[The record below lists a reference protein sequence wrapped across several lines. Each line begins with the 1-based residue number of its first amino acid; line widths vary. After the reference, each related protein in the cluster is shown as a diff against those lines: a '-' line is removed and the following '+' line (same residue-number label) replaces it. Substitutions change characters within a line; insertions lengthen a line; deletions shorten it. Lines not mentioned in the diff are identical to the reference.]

1 MPIVPFDF
9 FINHKPNSRLTKHH
23 LIMKKIIVV
32 SLLFVFISSCSIFST
47 LNSNT
52 SIKPNESFVLG
63 NNEHGSFKVV
73 LKNISNHDLRLVMA
87 PISGGTH
94 SPLIVA
100 PNEIVKVKA
109 DKNTALIIENKSTEP
124 AHVDLKVTGDIG
136 LSMGYKN

>member
-1 MPIVPFDF
+1 
-9 FINHKPNSRLTKHH
+9 
-23 LIMKKIIVV
+23 MKKIFVAAF
-32 SLLFVFISSCSIFST
+32 LFVFVSSCSIFNS

-63 NNEHGSFKVV
+63 NNEHRSFKVV
-73 LKNISNHDLRLVMA
+73 LKNVSNHDLRLVMA

-124 AHVDLKVTGDIG
+124 ANVALKVTGDIG

>member
-1 MPIVPFDF
+1 
-9 FINHKPNSRLTKHH
+9 
-23 LIMKKIIVV
+23 MKKIIAT
-32 SLLFVFISSCSIFST
+32 SFLFVFITSCSIFST

-87 PISGGTH
+87 PVSGGTH
-94 SPLIVA
+94 SPLIVS
-100 PNEIVKVKA
+100 PNETIKLKT

-124 AHVDLKVTGDIG
+124 ANVALKVTGDIG

>member
-1 MPIVPFDF
+1 
-9 FINHKPNSRLTKHH
+9 
-23 LIMKKIIVV
+23 
-32 SLLFVFISSCSIFST
+32 
-47 LNSNT
+47 
-52 SIKPNESFVLG
+52 
-63 NNEHGSFKVV
+63 
-73 LKNISNHDLRLVMA
+73 MA

-124 AHVDLKVTGDIG
+124 ANVDLKVTGDIG

>member
-1 MPIVPFDF
+1 
-9 FINHKPNSRLTKHH
+9 
-23 LIMKKIIVV
+23 MKTVIT
-32 SLLFVFISSCSIFST
+32 LFVILLLTSSCGIFNS

-52 SIKPNESFVLG
+52 TIKPNDSFVLG
-63 NNEHGSFKVV
+63 NNKHGTFKVT
-73 LKNISNHDLRLVMA
+73 LKNISNHELRIFMA

-100 PNEIVKVKA
+100 PNETVKVKA

>member
-1 MPIVPFDF
+1 
-9 FINHKPNSRLTKHH
+9 
-23 LIMKKIIVV
+23 MKKIIAV
-32 SLLFVFISSCSIFST
+32 SFLLVFISSCSIFST

-73 LKNISNHDLRLVMA
+73 LKNISNNDLRLVMA

-109 DKNTALIIENKSTEP
+109 DKNTALIIENKSAEP
-124 AHVDLKVTGDIG
+124 ANVTLKVTGDIG

>member
-1 MPIVPFDF
+1 
-9 FINHKPNSRLTKHH
+9 
-23 LIMKKIIVV
+23 MKKIIAA
-32 SLLFVFISSCSIFST
+32 SFLFVFITSCSIFST

-87 PISGGTH
+87 PISGGSH
-94 SPLIVA
+94 SPSIVV
-100 PNEIVKVKA
+100 PNETIKVKA
-109 DKNTALIIENKSTEP
+109 DKNTALIIENKSSEQADVT
-124 AHVDLKVTGDIG
+124 LKVTGDIG